1 MRMDDV
7 LDEPVFQASRAPSA
21 SDEAGVWG
29 EPALSEVEAA
39 DAARTER
46 RVWLRE
52 QWESTGTDP
61 RLGVFVALCAL
72 SGLWAILC
80 TFMKGAFE
88 MSSAVPWMVAAMIVH
103 GLYNAAALV
112 YGILT

>member
-7 LDEPVFQASRAPSA
+7 RDEPVFQASRAPSA

-61 RLGVFVALCAL
+61 RLGVSFLFFGCWE
-72 SGLWAILC
+72 GC
-80 TFMKGAFE
+80 E
-88 MSSAVPWMVAAMIVH
+88 
-103 GLYNAAALV
+103 
-112 YGILT
+112 